1 MVQWRLVVEPPG
13 SVGDDAVQ
21 PIERS
26 VEPLSEKQKTL
37 VRDNLGLI
45 GVHLKRY
52 VSNLSQ
58 PRHDREREDLFQEGC
73 IGLIQA
79 ARTHREESGIP
90 FAAFA
95 LPRIHNAVSRALR
108 TRFHLVRMAPPRRD
122 RRVGSS
128 QTTEREAKALH
139 PTRHSLTDAMGF
151 LAADRHQPDSPAQS
165 DPSHETIGQRVREK
179 YERAVH
185 TSRTSVGT
193 RASIRGDRDRL
204 VRLLADER
212 FLIPHEESKRP
223 LRQIARDTKSSYARV
238 SQCNTQLAD
247 TIRKTLDEDPEFGEL
262 RRRAKMHPLG
272 LDAPID
278 DELEETLVQVCASEY
293 VRRFSEAGGLD
304 RARML
309 QGLLEDQEMGVD
321 KLVRRTFLQLSKDS
335 RQRLLRDAPSD
346 DPGREK
352 RDPRRSASHKRPKKR
367 ALGETCCGA
376 S

>member
-1 MVQWRLVVEPPG
+1 M
-13 SVGDDAVQ
+13 Q
-21 PIERS
+21 PIKRS
-26 VEPLSEKQKTL
+26 VEPLDEKQKAL
-37 VRDNLGLI
+37 VQNNLGLI

-52 VSNLSQ
+52 VANLSQ

-79 ARTHREESGIP
+79 ARTFREESGIP

-108 TRFHLVRMAPPRRD
+108 TRFHLVRMAPPSRD
-122 RRVGSS
+122 PRVDRS
-128 QTTEREAKALH
+128 QTTEPEAKAFH
-139 PTRHSLTDAMGF
+139 PIRHSLTDAIGYV
-151 LAADRHQPDSPAQS
+151 AADRHQPDPPAPP

-185 TSRTSVGT
+185 TSRAAVGT

-204 VRLLADER
+204 VQLLADER

-247 TIRKTLDEDPEFGEL
+247 TIRRTLDEDPEFGEL
-262 RRRAKMHPLG
+262 RRRAKVHPLG
-272 LDAPID
+272 LEAPID
-278 DELEETLVQVCASEY
+278 EELEETLVQACASEY
-293 VRRFSEAGGLD
+293 VRRFVEADGLD

-309 QGLLEDQEMGVD
+309 QGLLEVGKVRVD
-321 KLVRRTFLQLSKDS
+321 KLVRRTFLELPKDS
-335 RQRLLRDAPSD
+335 RERLLRDAPSD
-346 DPGREK
+346 DPRQEK
-352 RDPRRSASHKRPKKR
+352 PDPRRPVSHRRPKSRKM
-367 ALGETCCGA
+367 G
-376 S
+376 